1 VNYFAAQEKGLQLT
15 RLVATL
21 KALRKCEV
29 CICQIVSST
38 LLLWCGLTRDHSC
51 GSAFFLFVFS
61 SAFYPNRP
69 ARKLLLPLSSWMIW
83 RNITEGLTL
92 IRKYC

>member
-1 VNYFAAQEKGLQLT
+1 MAKVAINYFALQEKDLQL
-15 RLVATL
+15 RKLVATL

-51 GSAFFLFVFS
+51 GSAFFLFVFFKCVLS
-61 SAFYPNRP
+61 ESPSPQAF
-69 ARKLLLPLSSWMIW
+69 AAFVLLDDLAQ
-83 RNITEGLTL
+83 
-92 IRKYC
+92 YH